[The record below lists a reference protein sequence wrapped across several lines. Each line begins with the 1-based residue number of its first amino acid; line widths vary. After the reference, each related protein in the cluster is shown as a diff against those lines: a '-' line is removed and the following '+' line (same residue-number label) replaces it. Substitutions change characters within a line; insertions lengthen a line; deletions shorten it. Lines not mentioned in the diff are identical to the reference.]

1 MLLVPLKV
9 KLINLYFCFHELFLT
24 CNFSYFTNF
33 FFSFLDT
40 VSLTQILAHQP
51 VSNEVMDPH
60 SLLLTDA
67 ATDSDMVIGR
77 LLRLSVTL
85 VMIYFL
91 L

>member
-1 MLLVPLKV
+1 MQ
-9 KLINLYFCFHELFLT
+9 
-24 CNFSYFTNF
+24 F
-33 FFSFLDT
+33 FIPRIFIFIFIILDT

-85 VMIYFL
+85 VTIDIFFVKIL
-91 L
+91 FTL